1 MNAVT
6 TTESFAPAD
15 KPLFVFAP
23 TKKQVITV
31 VATTLALAG
40 VTAAAVYVKKN
51 PEVLENIDE
60 SVTVES

>member
-1 MNAVT
+1 MTQTQLPVVK
-6 TTESFAPAD
+6 TED

-51 PEVLENIDE
+51 PEVLEHVDE